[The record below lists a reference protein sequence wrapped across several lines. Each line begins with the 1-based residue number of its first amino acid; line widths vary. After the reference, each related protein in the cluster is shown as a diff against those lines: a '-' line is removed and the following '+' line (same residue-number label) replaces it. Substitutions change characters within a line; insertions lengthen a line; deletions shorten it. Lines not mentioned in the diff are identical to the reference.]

1 MSFISGNVTVMLM
14 LCFHINDVRTF
25 RAMFSTEMV
34 VPRMDTSKHGKTF
47 TFTRCSILNPRSS
60 DVDEKRSPFV

>member
-1 MSFISGNVTVMLM
+1 MNMKDI
-14 LCFHINDVRTF
+14 
-25 RAMFSTEMV
+25 RAFCATASTEMV
-34 VPRMDTSKHGKTF
+34 VPRVDTPKHGRTF